1 MHAAQTPVPTRDRV
15 WIMDALRGFAILGI
29 LIANLNTFTFYMF
42 GPVPD
47 GRFLSMYDG
56 TVQFWHHVLIEGKF
70 YSIFSFLFGWGI
82 ALQLLRIVGG
92 EKPAV
97 NLVRRRLGIMFLLG
111 IAHLIFLWIGD
122 IVAFYA
128 LVGFLLLPM
137 RHWKTKTLFITAI
150 ALILSPILLYF
161 LKMQWPFLA
170 APTGILMQ
178 TAGGIWDY
186 FFPGASD
193 DAGLNAAVHNATYI
207 DIIKLDIG
215 GLFMRYGDLFF
226 QSRISKVLGMFIFGY
241 LMGRE
246 GFYKKALDDKGLLV
260 KVAIAGMLIGLP
272 ANYALA
278 NYMEGDGYYNL
289 TLQGWYQTVVYALGV
304 APLAFAYM
312 AIFFLLAH
320 SRVGRG
326 ILQQFR
332 YVGKMAFSNYILHSV
347 IGLFFFTGVGLA
359 LDRQVGPLYY
369 TLFGFTV
376 FLVQI
381 VLSRIW
387 LHYFEYGPVE
397 WIWRSA
403 TYGKWQPMKKKI
415 GLTQVIS

>member
-47 GRFLSMYDG
+47 GRFLSAYDG

-82 ALQLLRIVGG
+82 ALQLSRIVGG

-260 KVAIAGMLIGLP
+260 KMAIAGILIGLP

-403 TYGKWQPMKKKI
+403 TYRKWQPMKKKI

>member
-1 MHAAQTPVPTRDRV
+1 
-15 WIMDALRGFAILGI
+15 MDALRGFAILGI

-47 GRFLSMYDG
+47 GRFLSAYDG
-56 TVQFWHHVLIEGKF
+56 PGQFWHHVLIEGKF

-82 ALQLLRIVGG
+82 ALQLLRIVVG

-260 KVAIAGMLIGLP
+260 KMAIAGILIGLP

-304 APLAFAYM
+304 APLAFAYI

-403 TYGKWQPMKKKI
+403 TYGKWQLMKKKMAI
-415 GLTQVIS
+415 NQVLS

>member
-1 MHAAQTPVPTRDRV
+1 
-15 WIMDALRGFAILGI
+15 
-29 LIANLNTFTFYMF
+29 
-42 GPVPD
+42 
-47 GRFLSMYDG
+47 
-56 TVQFWHHVLIEGKF
+56 VQFWHHVLIEGKF

-82 ALQLLRIVGG
+82 ALQLSRNAGG

-111 IAHLIFLWIGD
+111 MAHLIFLWIGD
-122 IVAFYA
+122 IVALYA

-193 DAGLNAAVHNATYI
+193 DAGLNAAVHNATYF

-260 KVAIAGMLIGLP
+260 KVAIAGLLIGLP

-312 AIFFLLAH
+312 TIFFLLAH

-403 TYGKWQPMKKKI
+403 TYRKWQPMKKKI

>member
-82 ALQLLRIVGG
+82 ALQLSRNAGG

-111 IAHLIFLWIGD
+111 MAHLIFLWIGD
-122 IVAFYA
+122 IVALYA

-260 KVAIAGMLIGLP
+260 KVAIAGLLIGLP
-272 ANYALA
+272 AKYALA

-304 APLAFAYM
+304 VPLAFAYM

-403 TYGKWQPMKKKI
+403 TYRKWQPMKKKI